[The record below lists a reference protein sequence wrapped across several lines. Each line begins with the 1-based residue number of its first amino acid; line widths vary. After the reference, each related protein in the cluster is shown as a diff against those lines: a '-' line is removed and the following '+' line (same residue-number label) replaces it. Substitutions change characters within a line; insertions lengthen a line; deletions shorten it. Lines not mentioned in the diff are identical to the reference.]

1 MAIKK
6 PIYLNDDG
14 LQEEA
19 DENDT
24 LPATPVIRPYFDD
37 PADNSTVAAFPVLA
51 VNTVIFLQQ
60 EKYQIQVSA
69 EITGSSAGQ
78 GKQTGFKFDVG
89 GVEYVADVKDVVTA
103 DAYMLISTS
112 FIFDNTLAVSP
123 GNVNFD
129 FYFGVVAGNFT
140 AKIRRK
146 RIIAIKAVEGA
157 I

>member
-1 MAIKK
+1 MAIKR
-6 PIYLNDDG
+6 PIFFIDSG
-14 LQEEA
+14 GFEEA

-24 LPATPVIRPYFDD
+24 LPANPVIRPYFDD
-37 PADNSTVAAFPVLA
+37 QTENSTVGAFPVLA
-51 VNTVIFLQQ
+51 VTTAISLQQ

-69 EITGSSAGQ
+69 EITGTSAGQ

-89 GVEYVADVKDVVTA
+89 GVEYVTDVKDVVTA
-103 DAYMLISTS
+103 DAYMLISTA
-112 FIFDNTLAVSP
+112 FIFDNTGAVSP